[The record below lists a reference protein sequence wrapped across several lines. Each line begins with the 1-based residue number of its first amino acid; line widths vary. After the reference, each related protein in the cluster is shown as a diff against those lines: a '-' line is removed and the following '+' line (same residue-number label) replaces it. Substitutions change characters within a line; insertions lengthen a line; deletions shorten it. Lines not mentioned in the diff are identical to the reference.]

1 LTEPIREEGLVLIP
15 RHWSKVTGSA
25 DDPNGKRYALRIW
38 GWSADGVAEAA
49 TLARRRLADACAR
62 VASGALRDEAY
73 FYGKAPLR
81 EEIVRNV
88 SGDAIVTRNRYGAL
102 VLNTA
107 RAPFIDVDTPASRS
121 GSSGGFLGLFGGKQV
136 DAASAALDRVRAAC
150 GRFPRTSFR
159 IYRTAA
165 GFRLLATDLLLDP
178 ASAQAQ
184 ELLADFS
191 ADPFFVKLCKLQA
204 SFRARLTP
212 KPWRCGCG
220 LPPGSFPREGSTQ
233 IAFAKWLQEYERAI
247 RSRATCQLV
256 ETQGPGRTL
265 PEVSEIVSE
274 HDRACRV
281 GETAPLA

>member
-1 LTEPIREEGLVLIP
+1 M
-15 RHWSKVTGSA
+15 
-25 DDPNGKRYALRIW
+25 
-38 GWSADGVAEAA
+38 
-49 TLARRRLADACAR
+49 TLARRRLADACTR
-62 VASGALRDEAY
+62 IASGSLRDEAY

-81 EEIVRNV
+81 EEIIRSV
-88 SGDAIVTRNRYGAL
+88 GQDAVVTRNRYGAL

-107 RAPFIDVDTPASRS
+107 RVPFIDVDTEAS
-121 GSSGGFLGLFGGKQV
+121 GSGGGFLGLFGGKK

-178 ASAQAQ
+178 ASAQA
-184 ELLADFS
+184 EALLADFS

-220 LPPGSFPREGSTQ
+220 LPPGSFPRESTTQ
-233 IAFAKWLQEYERAI
+233 IAFGTWLQEYELAI
-247 RSRATCQLV
+247 RSKATCQLL
-256 ETQGPGRTL
+256 ETQGPGHTL

-281 GETAPLA
+281 GEKAPLA